1 MKKRSIK
8 YLVAALGVCLLSNC
22 TTHLPK
28 EAKNVAEEV
37 VTYPD
42 VKGVTIPQGIAPL
55 NFIIG
60 NASDQSIVE
69 VSNGN
74 GGSIVQK
81 ANSDNEVIF
90 DVKEWKKLLKE
101 AKEGKL
107 ECTTYLK
114 KGGSWEKLNPFHIN
128 VIDEPIDSFVTYRLI
143 EPSFMSTGQIGLF
156 QFDLTTGEETTIMRR
171 CQNFTTE
178 KMHEQ
183 SCVNCHSAQKKNP
196 KNKMFYYRGKDGGLF
211 LTYNGKISKIET
223 KVPGMFKGTTYP
235 AWHPTLPY
243 IVFSENDVHQDF
255 PTMMKGKVEFFDR
268 EVDLVLYDIEKNETY
283 VINETRQLETNPT
296 WSPDGEYVYFALTD
310 SVMRKDRYPEYEYPK
325 LKYDIARIKFDPE
338 TKSFSKPEIVLDMS
352 KDGRSA
358 TFPRIS
364 PDNKFLLVV
373 ISNFGASPHSHKEA
387 DLYVMNLETKE
398 LTKCDEANSN
408 EAESYHDFS
417 SQANWFVFYSR
428 REDGNYGRAYISHL
442 DSTGKC
448 SKPFQLPHKDPQT
461 DIKRLKVY
469 NMIEFANAKV
479 AFKESDFYDVLWN
492 QAIVQ
497 AGSDP
502 RNRQDV
508 DGTTGATKKNDGQG
522 GTDGTTGA
530 TKKNDG
536 QRGLD
541 GNTGASVKKEGNDKF
556 SGGTATHGE

>member
-1 MKKRSIK
+1 MRKKSLFRYYFATVGLCIFS
-8 YLVAALGVCLLSNC
+8 CC
-22 TTHLPK
+22 TTQLPK
-28 EAKNVAEEV
+28 EAKEV
-37 VTYPD
+37 DQEVITYPD
-42 VKGVTIPQGIAPL
+42 VKEVTIPQSLAPL
-55 NFIIG
+55 NFIIE
-60 NASDQSIVE
+60 NKSDESIVE
-69 VSNGN
+69 ITNEE
-74 GGSIVQK
+74 GGSIIQK
-81 ANSDNEVIF
+81 ATSDNEIIF
-90 DVKEWKKLLKE
+90 DKKEWKKFLEGTKN
-101 AKEGKL
+101 GKL
-107 ECTTYLK
+107 QCTPYLK
-114 KGGSWEKLNPFHIN
+114 SGGHWEKLKPFNIN
-128 VIDEPIDSFVTYRLI
+128 VLGEPIDSFVTYRLI
-143 EPSFMSTGQIGLF
+143 EPSFMSTGQIGLYEF
-156 QFDLTTGEETTIMRR
+156 NMTTGEEKVIMRR

-283 VINETRQLETNPT
+283 VINETKPLETNPT

-325 LKYDIARIKFDPE
+325 LKYNIARIKFDPE

-364 PDNKFLLVV
+364 FDNKFLLVV

-387 DLYVMNLETKE
+387 DLYAMNLETKE
-398 LTKCDEANSN
+398 LIKCDEANSD

-428 REDGNYGRAYISHL
+428 REDGNYGRAFISYI

-448 SKPFQLPHKDPQT
+448 TKPFQLPHKDPQT
-461 DIKRLKVY
+461 DRKRLKLY
-469 NMIEFANAKV
+469 NMIEFANAGV
-479 AFKESDFYDVLWN
+479 VYNESDFYDVLWN
-492 QAIVQ
+492 QEIVQ

-502 RNRQDV
+502 RNRQDT
-508 DGTTGATKKNDGQG
+508 DANTGATKKSGEHGDM
-522 GTDGTTGA
+522 
-530 TKKNDG
+530 
-536 QRGLD
+536 D
-541 GNTGASVKKEGNDKF
+541 GNTGASVKKEGGNKYD
-556 SGGTATHGE
+556 GGNATHGE

>member
-1 MKKRSIK
+1 MFKH
-8 YLVAALGVCLLSNC
+8 YCAAVGICILSCC
-22 TTHLPK
+22 TTQLPQ
-28 EAKNVAEEV
+28 EAKEVDKEV

-42 VKGVTIPQGIAPL
+42 VKNVTIPRGIAPL
-55 NFIIG
+55 NFIIE
-60 NASDQSIVE
+60 NKSEQSMVE
-69 VSNGN
+69 VRNEDGAC
-74 GGSIVQK
+74 IVQK
-81 ANSDNEVIF
+81 ATSDNEILF
-90 DVKEWKKLLKE
+90 DEKDWEKILTGTGN
-101 AKEGKL
+101 GKL
-107 ECTTYLK
+107 QCTPYLK
-114 KGGSWEKLNPFHIN
+114 NEDCWEKLKPFTIN
-128 VIDEPIDSFVTYRLI
+128 VLDEPIDSFVTYRLI
-143 EPSFMSTGQIGLF
+143 EPSFMSTGQIGLYEF
-156 QFDLTTGEETTIMRR
+156 NMTTGEEKVIMRR
-171 CQNFTTE
+171 CQNFTSE

-183 SCVNCHSAQKKNP
+183 SCVNCHCAQKGNP

-283 VINETRQLETNPT
+283 VINKTRQLENNPT

-310 SVMRKDRYPEYEYPK
+310 SVMRKDRYPEFEYPK
-325 LKYDIARIKFDPE
+325 LKYDIARIKFDPK

-387 DLYVMNLETKE
+387 DLYVMSLETKE
-398 LTKCDEANSN
+398 LIKCDEANSD

-448 SKPFQLPHKDPQT
+448 TKPFQLPHKDPQT
-461 DIKRLKVY
+461 DRKRLKLY
-469 NMIEFANAKV
+469 NMIEFANAGV
-479 AFKESDFYDVLWN
+479 VYNESDFYDVLWN
-492 QAIVQ
+492 QEIVQ

-502 RNRQDV
+502 RNSQDI
-508 DGTTGATKKNDGQG
+508 DGTTGATKKEEGQNG
-522 GTDGTTGA
+522 M
-530 TKKNDG
+530 
-536 QRGLD
+536 D
-541 GNTGASVKKEGNDKF
+541 GNTGASVKNEGNDKF
-556 SGGTATHGE
+556 NGWNTSHGE